1 MIIFCT
7 GYSAIGLGAT
17 IIYGISS
24 SPLRQIDHEL
34 SQYFECER
42 VPHNNTIL
50 TSANCDRSGFER
62 LTNPTIQVIAW
73 SLIALYP
80 VITLIYFIYKK
91 RSRKTRPI
99 VNVNSNSSSRPTASS
114 SV

>member
-50 TSANCDRSGFER
+50 TGANCDRSGFER